1 LLAPDAGVGLSEIGG
16 ILNMRL
22 VDVHCLFTIAALAI
36 AVAIWKIKPLAPANF
51 LQLLLTLEGTAF
63 LAGAISSGG
72 STEGLGNN
80 LKEKL
85 SWIFIKPMK
94 YSTTARFNPIR
105 FYLGLFFLFLG
116 SVAGSLQ

>member
-1 LLAPDAGVGLSEIGG
+1 MVRLSEIGR

-22 VDVHCLFTIAALAI
+22 VDVHCLFTIVALVI